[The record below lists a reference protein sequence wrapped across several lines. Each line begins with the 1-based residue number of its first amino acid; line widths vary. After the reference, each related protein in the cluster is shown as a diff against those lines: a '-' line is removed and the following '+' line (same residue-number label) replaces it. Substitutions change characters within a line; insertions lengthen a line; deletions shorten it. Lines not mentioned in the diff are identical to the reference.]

1 MKYDFFLEF
10 IHWRKKEISNE
21 YNIPKNTIHNWIKNS
36 YQKIKS
42 YDLNSVLEILKFQQK
57 NNYTNT
63 YTADKFKISRNTVAK
78 WRKIYEYKKTVS
90 KRNRF
95 FYLSIIF
102 ILFYYFMYRQSCKR
116 NKCVHHIN
124 NKIFIV
130 PFIYSSDSK
139 K

>member
-1 MKYDFFLEF
+1 MVKP
-10 IHWRKKEISNE
+10 N
-21 YNIPKNTIHNWIKNS
+21 
-36 YQKIKS
+36 YQKIYQDIIKRNFPEKIEQTKKLLKKNMNVLDIMKVSEILNANKTVENQKHKS

-95 FYLSIIF
+95 FLF
-102 ILFYYFMYRQSCKR
+102 IYYFYPLLLLY
-116 NKCVHHIN
+116 
-124 NKIFIV
+124 V
-130 PFIYSSDSK
+130 PPK
-139 K
+139 LQTE